1 MNLDA
6 RQRKELADRILATLE
21 KAAPGSDAQLRGSLA
36 DETADVYSDIDIVW
50 EIRDSFFESRVDN
63 IKDILSKVHPIES
76 LRSEPTFQN
85 SKKRRLFFVR
95 FRDIPLFWRLDL
107 DVLAR
112 SIKGDEKYDLNNPDA
127 RGDDWSPAESALMNA
142 IASVKAHL
150 RNKDDA
156 ARQLLERAYERVGLD
171 CPDLQVGELIL
182 RLADNIKS
190 TCPELQG
197 LSGEIEDLVLEA
209 F

>member
-6 RQRKELADRILATLE
+6 GQRKELADRILATLE
-21 KAAPGSDAQLRGSLA
+21 KTAPGSEALLRGSLA
-36 DETADVYSDIDIVW
+36 DKSADVYSDIDIVW
-50 EIRDSFFESRVDN
+50 EVPDPLFKSRVDN
-63 IKDILSKVHPIES
+63 IKEILSKVHPIES

-107 DVLAR
+107 DVFAR
-112 SIKGDEKYDLNNPDA
+112 SIKGDEKYDLNNPNA

-142 IASVKAHL
+142 IAAVKAHL
-150 RNKDDA
+150 RDKDDV

-171 CPDLQVGELIL
+171 CPDLQVRELIL
-182 RLADNIKS
+182 RLADNIKP
-190 TCPELQG
+190 TNPELRD
-197 LSGEIEDLVLEA
+197 LSGGIEDLVLEA

>member
-36 DETADVYSDIDIVW
+36 DKSADVYSDIDALW
-50 EIRDSFFESRVDN
+50 EVRDSFFKSRVDN
-63 IKDILSKVHPIES
+63 IKDMLSKVHPIES

-95 FRDIPLFWRLDL
+95 FRGIPLFWRLDL
-107 DVLAR
+107 DVFAR
-112 SIKGDEKYDLNNPDA
+112 SINRDEKYDLNNPDA

-142 IASVKAHL
+142 IAAVKAHL
-150 RNKDDA
+150 RDKDDA

-171 CPDLQVGELIL
+171 CPNLQVGELIL

-190 TCPELQG
+190 TNPELRG

>member
-6 RQRKELADRILATLE
+6 RQRKELTDRILATLE

-36 DETADVYSDIDIVW
+36 DKSADVYSDIDVLW
-50 EIRDSFFESRVDN
+50 EVADSFFKSRVDN
-63 IKDILSKVHPIES
+63 IMDILSEVHRIES

-95 FRDIPLFWRLDL
+95 FGGIPLFWRLDL
-107 DVLAR
+107 DVFAQ
-112 SIKGDEKYDLNNPDA
+112 SINRDNEYDLNNPDA

-142 IASVKAHL
+142 IAAVKAHL
-150 RNKDDA
+150 RDKDDV

-171 CPDLQVGELIL
+171 CPNLQLRELIL
-182 RLADNIKS
+182 RLADNIRA
-190 TCPELQG
+190 TNPELWG
-197 LSGEIEDLVLEA
+197 LSGEIEDVVQEA

>member
-1 MNLDA
+1 M
-6 RQRKELADRILATLE
+6 
-21 KAAPGSDAQLRGSLA
+21 
-36 DETADVYSDIDIVW
+36 
-50 EIRDSFFESRVDN
+50 
-63 IKDILSKVHPIES
+63 
-76 LRSEPTFQN
+76 
-85 SKKRRLFFVR
+85 R

-107 DVLAR
+107 DVFAR

-127 RGDDWSPAESALMNA
+127 RGDEWSPAESALMNA
-142 IASVKAHL
+142 IAAVKAHL
-150 RNKDDA
+150 RDNDDA

-171 CPDLQVGELIL
+171 CPDLQVRELIL

-190 TCPELQG
+190 TNPELRG